1 MSLFSPSCI
10 RGILLQIVTDLRA
23 RLAAAR
29 QPERSDRAVASSAA
43 SGAGLGV
50 GVRGAP
56 LGASAGEFLSDASSV
71 SSHDFVSNVM
81 PGGLQPR
88 AGLKS
93 TGMETSR
100 IWTWG
105 S

>member
-1 MSLFSPSCI
+1 MDPWDSPPD
-10 RGILLQIVTDLRA
+10 RDTRADLRA

-29 QPERSDRAVASSAA
+29 QPVRSDRAVASSAA

-56 LGASAGEFLSDASSV
+56 LDASAGEFPSDTSSV
-71 SSHDFVSNVM
+71 SSFDFVSHVN

-88 AGLKS
+88 GLV
-93 TGMETSR
+93 
-100 IWTWG
+100 
-105 S
+105 